1 MRPAPHAVNSRI
13 ALRQPA
19 GGPSQNL
26 PEPIFTV
33 ANQLTVLRMAAAP
46 LLVVLVLSR
55 EFVWA
60 FVVFV
65 VAGLTDLLD
74 GVVARLGHQKTT
86 LGAVLD
92 PIADKVLLS
101 SAFVVLTWAGELH
114 SRLPVWLTV
123 TTLSRDAIIVI
134 AVAAIN
140 FVYGHRVF
148 QPSLLGK
155 LTTGCQ
161 IVAAGAVL
169 LMNAVSDDYP
179 PLRYL
184 FQLTLGLTVASAFH
198 YVYTASAHR
207 SSGAESP

>member
-1 MRPAPHAVNSRI
+1 M
-13 ALRQPA
+13 
-19 GGPSQNL
+19 

-60 FVVFV
+60 LVVFV

-74 GVVARLGHQKTT
+74 GIVARLGHQKTT

-92 PIADKVLLS
+92 PIADKILLS
-101 SAFVVLTWAGELH
+101 CAFVVLTWASELH
-114 SRLPVWLTV
+114 VRIPAWLTV

-140 FVYGHRVF
+140 LVYGHRVF
-148 QPSLLGK
+148 QPSFLGK

-161 IVAAGAVL
+161 IVTAGVVL
-169 LMNAVSDDYP
+169 LLNALTDEFPSVVF
-179 PLRYL
+179 L
-184 FQLTLGLTVASAFH
+184 FQLTLGFTVASAFH
-198 YVYTASAHR
+198 YVYTASTSR
-207 SSGAESP
+207 SPGPESP